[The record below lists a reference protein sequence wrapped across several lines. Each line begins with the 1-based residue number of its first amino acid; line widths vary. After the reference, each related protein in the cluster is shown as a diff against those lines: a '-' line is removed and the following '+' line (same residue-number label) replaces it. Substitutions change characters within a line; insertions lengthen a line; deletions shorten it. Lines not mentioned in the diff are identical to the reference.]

1 MLLSVVGKYLILTA
15 RIFVA
20 NLSSALSFRAS
31 FFLHVLGVIIFDGGH
46 FLLWLMFF
54 KQFPSVGGW
63 TISDLS
69 LVSALFI
76 LSYALI
82 DVFAGG
88 VTELA
93 RLINAGS
100 IDYFLVFPKPILWHI
115 AVSRSD
121 TIALGSIGLGIVFF
135 WYSGEVTL
143 IRTALFALATCF
155 SIILMF
161 NFFVIVGSIA
171 FFVGGFEQ
179 GEKEARYLLATLARY
194 SFSIFPAPF
203 KYLLMTVIPS
213 YFVITLPAQLVNAF
227 SWTTCLTLTL
237 VSIGASLFAY
247 WFFMKGLQ
255 RYESGNLVSVRI

>member
-1 MLLSVVGKYLILTA
+1 MLLSVVGKYFSLTQ
-15 RIFVA
+15 RIFLA

-31 FFLHVLGVIIFDGGH
+31 FILHVMGSVIFDGGH

-63 TISDLS
+63 TMNDLS
-69 LVSALFI
+69 LVSALFV
-76 LSYALI
+76 LSYSII

-93 RLINAGS
+93 RLINGGS

-121 TIALGSIGLGIVFF
+121 TIAIGSLGLGLLFF
-135 WYSGEVTL
+135 WYSGDVTL
-143 IRTALFALATCF
+143 MRTALFALATCF

-161 NFFVIVGSIA
+161 NFFVIVGSLA
-171 FFVGGFEQ
+171 FFLGGFEQ

-213 YFVITLPAQLVNAF
+213 YFVITLPARLVTDF
-227 SWTTCLTLTL
+227 SWTTCLILMT
-237 VSIGASLFAY
+237 VSVGSSLFAY

-255 RYESGNLVSVRI
+255 RYESGNLLSVRI